1 MILDE
6 KEQIPYETL
15 ILASGG
21 IPRRLPVEGASL
33 ENVFTLRSIQDTQ
46 KIDAGQLSSSIGS
59 MHYPLSRVLM

>member
-33 ENVFTLRSIQDTQ
+33 ENVFTLRSIQDAQ
-46 KIDAGQLSSSIGS
+46 KIDAGQSSSSIGS
-59 MHYPLSRVLM
+59 KYHPLSRALM